1 MDWFTCELEKHPP
14 DTKSK
19 YVGMM
24 GQWLKDKD
32 YSDSNR
38 VWNFFFKQKM
48 IPVIFDYK
56 DPINNG
62 ILYQQHLEDKKK
74 SSNPLIDKQQ
84 VKDYLIKDY
93 GCQFIHFRI
102 YDYTNYFYQP
112 FRGDYCRLVLIST
125 DDNDWEVSFK
135 SRWISDVKNFISK
148 NYKKLTL
155 QLIENFIRDNDYK
168 STDTKDNQGQ

>member
-1 MDWFTCELEKHPP
+1 MDWFTCELEKYPP
-14 DTKSK
+14 STKSK

-48 IPVIFDYK
+48 IPVTFDCK
-56 DPINNG
+56 DPINNA
-62 ILYQQHLEDKKK
+62 ILYHQYLRDKKK

-84 VKDYLIKDY
+84 VKDYLIRDY

-112 FRGDYCRLVLIST
+112 FRGDYCRLVLVST
-125 DDNDWEVSFK
+125 DDNDWEVYFHLKYLLKVMSFI
-135 SRWISDVKNFISK
+135 RQ

-155 QLIENFIRDNDYK
+155 KRIEDFINEYTEYK
-168 STDTKDNQGQ
+168 